1 MGRER
6 RPLAAGAYYHVST
19 AGNNHAPIVID
30 DTDRHTFIRIL
41 NQVVHRY
48 GWKLHAQCLMGNH
61 YHLIV
66 ETPLPNLSDG
76 MRDLNTLLDPSG
88 DGWSLL
94 EATRVNNA
102 GQILVTGTH
111 GGVYAAAL
119 LTPVPEPAGAAVL
132 RPATVALFRRR
143 R

>member
-1 MGRER
+1 
-6 RPLAAGAYYHVST
+6 
-19 AGNNHAPIVID
+19 
-30 DTDRHTFIRIL
+30 
-41 NQVVHRY
+41 
-48 GWKLHAQCLMGNH
+48 
-61 YHLIV
+61 
-66 ETPLPNLSDG
+66 

-132 RPATVALFRRR
+132 LPATVALFRRR